1 MLIKLIKYEIQA
13 TSKNF
18 FILFVIMAGI
28 TLLIKPL
35 FWIRRG
41 LVETEGVSMMMSDM
55 LAVWA
60 FFMVM
65 SILATAAEVL
75 IVIRYYQSMTCDEAY
90 LTFTLPV
97 TASQLIWAKVLVGS
111 IWYLITFLL
120 FLVCTV
126 LEFAGTPFLQA
137 VWPSLWENALVEV
150 SKGTLLSSALM
161 LIPMIVSQM
170 LRLICVVGIGQ
181 LFGKYRLLATLGS
194 YFVLNVLVAVIL
206 FAIEISTGSWMLFIT
221 EADNGNIE
229 LMTQTAS
236 SLVSQDLIISM
247 SYTLILGF
255 LCFMAARYIF
265 SKKIN
270 LE

>member
-1 MLIKLIKYEIQA
+1 MLGKLIKHEFRA
-13 TSKNF
+13 TNKNF
-18 FILFVIMAGI
+18 LLLFIIMAGV
-28 TLLIKPL
+28 TLLIRPL
-35 FWIRRG
+35 FWIRQG
-41 LVETEGVSMMMSDM
+41 LVETDGVSIMMTDF
-55 LAVWA
+55 LATWA

-97 TASQLIWAKVLVGS
+97 TATQLIWAKVLVGG

-120 FLVCTV
+120 FLVCTI

-137 VWPSLWENALVEV
+137 VWPNLSEYIWVEV
-150 SKGTLLSSALM
+150 SKGTLLSGALM
-161 LIPMIVSQM
+161 LIPMIVSLM
-170 LRLICVVGIGQ
+170 IRLICVVGVGQ
-181 LFGKYRLLATLGS
+181 LFGKYRLLGTIGS
-194 YFVLNVLVAVIL
+194 YFVLNVLAAVIL
-206 FAIEISTGSWMLFIT
+206 FAIEISTGNWMFVIT
-221 EADNGNIE
+221 EMDNGDME
-229 LMTQTAS
+229 MMAQTAS
-236 SLVSQDLIISM
+236 NLVSQDFIISM
-247 SYTLILGF
+247 AYTLILGF